1 MSLQLAIKH
10 CTSFPE
16 AAVSASNHFRNS
28 PAIGFSSRIPGLWA
42 SASLLPVQHLVE
54 CCRSYAIAWHMTICD
69 YYWLLHVQFF
79 KRQITIATTRNIP
92 GSLKLKHI
100 TTSTYEIEEWSFL
113 GGPIVSR
120 CLARFNTSKNLTRS
134 ILITPLRSPALRL
147 ITMILCQH
155 LAYSS
160 WLGHLLTNM
169 SSSRLSLRSGKIA
182 RNTQTQLVYSFSD
195 DGDDTQKNSS
205 RHTKSQLVMHLKV
218 IFFEGML
225 RINVWP
231 ILTNSSSLI
240 S

>member
-1 MSLQLAIKH
+1 MY
-10 CTSFPE
+10 
-16 AAVSASNHFRNS
+16 N
-28 PAIGFSSRIPGLWA
+28 FSSGK
-42 SASLLPVQHLVE
+42 SLLPQHV
-54 CCRSYAIAWHMTICD
+54 
-69 YYWLLHVQFF
+69 F
-79 KRQITIATTRNIP
+79 NIP

-195 DGDDTQKNSS
+195 DAMTRK
-205 RHTKSQLVMHLKV
+205 RTVPV
-218 IFFEGML
+218 IQNRNL
-225 RINVWP
+225 WCTWK
-231 ILTNSSSLI
+231 LSSLRACCGSMFDPFLPI
-240 S
+240 HPR

>member
-1 MSLQLAIKH
+1 MY
-10 CTSFPE
+10 
-16 AAVSASNHFRNS
+16 N
-28 PAIGFSSRIPGLWA
+28 FSSGK
-42 SASLLPVQHLVE
+42 SLLPQHV
-54 CCRSYAIAWHMTICD
+54 
-69 YYWLLHVQFF
+69 F
-79 KRQITIATTRNIP
+79 NIP

-182 RNTQTQLVYSFSD
+182 RNTQYTISLQLLWRRRWHAKEQFPSYKIATCDALESYLLWGHVADQCLTHSYQFI
-195 DGDDTQKNSS
+195 
-205 RHTKSQLVMHLKV
+205 LVNF
-218 IFFEGML
+218 I
-225 RINVWP
+225 VWP
-231 ILTNSSSLI
+231 WLI
-240 S
+240 YI